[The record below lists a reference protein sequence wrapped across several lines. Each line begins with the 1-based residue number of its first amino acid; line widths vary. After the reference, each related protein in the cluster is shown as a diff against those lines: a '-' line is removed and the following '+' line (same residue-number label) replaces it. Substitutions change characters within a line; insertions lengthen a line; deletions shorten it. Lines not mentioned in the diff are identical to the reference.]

1 MKSHIRLSKIYE
13 KIKFLSLFYIR
24 IPELSSEYSSLHQI
38 LKSMLNFD
46 VGERVTLEDLK
57 V

>member
-24 IPELSSEYSSLHQI
+24 IPELSSEYNSLHQI

>member
-1 MKSHIRLSKIYE
+1 MKKINFYHY
-13 KIKFLSLFYIR
+13 FYIR